1 MQNILNINENTNVVL
16 LLWGIALG
24 IFFIILIILAS
35 RISKSMKKA
44 AENNG
49 RINQYLAAVP
59 ADRIGTVNAVYQNSR
74 KNLAEAMILAV
85 VGGLFGLQRI
95 YIGKQR
101 SAVFMFLF
109 FWTGIP
115 AIISLFDLVNMPD
128 TISTFNLSVAE
139 SLYNQIAAPP
149 LE

>member
-1 MQNILNINENTNVVL
+1 MQNILNINENTNTVL
-16 LLWGIALG
+16 LLWGITLG
-24 IFFIILIILAS
+24 IFFIFTIILVS

>member
-1 MQNILNINENTNVVL
+1 MQNILNINENTNTVL
-16 LLWGIALG
+16 LLWGITLG
-24 IFFIILIILAS
+24 IFFIFTIILVS

-74 KNLAEAMILAV
+74 KNLAEAMILSV

-115 AIISLFDLVNMPD
+115 AIISLFDLANMPD